1 MIKTLD
7 ISNFKSHLSTHV
19 RFGKLT
25 VFTGVNGSGKT
36 AVMQSL
42 LLLRQSFVNN
52 RLMAGLDLNRPLC
65 TIGTGQDALC
75 RHATKG
81 VIEFNIET
89 TDGDNMRFAYDAEK
103 GLSDSFLN
111 RCADQDDYPRPEELV
126 VHPLFNNDFQ
136 YVGASRWGG
145 RSLFPKDT
153 FAVEQQ
159 HQISQQEGQGELV
172 AHFLNKYGFEDVH
185 DYCDGQSED
194 KSLLAQTIYW
204 ERKISPNVTLQTQP
218 AGNNSDSFVISYG
231 YNPTETDGRAI
242 DGLRAENIGFGIS
255 YSLPVIVALLAAPC
269 GGLVLIEN
277 PEAHLHPAGQ
287 AEMARLITRV
297 AANGVQVVV
306 ETHSDHIITGL
317 QLACK
322 ANEKDD
328 SKGIS
333 GKDLIINFLNM
344 GPRLSSMV
352 QEIKMGEHGVF
363 EHTPPGFFD
372 QAEIDFRNL
381 YGYGQD

>member
-1 MIKTLD
+1 MIRTLD
-7 ISNFKSHLSTHV
+7 ISNFKSHLATHV

-36 AVMQSL
+36 AVIQSL

-52 RLMAGLDLNRPLC
+52 RLMSGLDLNKPLC

-75 RHATKG
+75 RNAAEG
-81 VIEFNIET
+81 VISFEIGT
-89 TDGDNMRFAYDAEK
+89 VGGDSLRFAYDAEK
-103 GLSDSFLN
+103 GLSDSFLS
-111 RCADQDDYPRPEELV
+111 RCAWQQDYPCTEELV
-126 VHPLFNNDFQ
+126 SHPLFNNDFQ

-172 AHFLNKYGFEDVH
+172 AHFLNKYGIDDVH
-185 DYCDGQSED
+185 DYCDGMADD

-204 ERKISPNVTLQTQP
+204 ERKISPNVTLQTQA

-231 YNPTETDGRAI
+231 YAPKDKDVRPV

-255 YSLPVIVALLAAPC
+255 YSLPVIVALLSAPR
-269 GGLVLIEN
+269 GGMVLIEN

-297 AANGVQVVV
+297 AANGVQVIV
-306 ETHSDHIITGL
+306 ETHSDHIVTGL

-322 ANEKDD
+322 ANETDG
-328 SKGIS
+328 SAGLS
-333 GKDLIINFLNM
+333 RHDLVVNFLNM
-344 GPRLSSMV
+344 GKRLSSV
-352 QEIKMGEHGVF
+352 VHEVGMGEQGVF
-363 EHTPPGFFD
+363 DPAPAGFFD
-372 QAEIDFRNL
+372 QAEHDFRKL
-381 YGYGQD
+381 YGQG

>member
-19 RFGKLT
+19 RFGPLT

-36 AVMQSL
+36 AVVQSL
-42 LLLRQSFVNN
+42 LLLRQSYVNN

-65 TIGTGQDALC
+65 TIGTGHDALH
-75 RHATKG
+75 RHASEG
-81 VIEFNIET
+81 VISFGITTVGGET
-89 TDGDNMRFAYDAEK
+89 LHFAYDAEN
-103 GLSDSFLN
+103 GLSDSFLS
-111 RCADQDDYPRPEELV
+111 RCAGQDDYPASESLNE
-126 VHPLFNNDFQ
+126 HPLFNNGFQ

-172 AHFLNKYGFEDVH
+172 AHFLNKYGRDDVP
-185 DYCDGQSED
+185 DYCEGLSDD

-204 ERKISPNVTLQTQP
+204 ERKISPNVTLQTQA

-231 YNPTETDGRAI
+231 YAPADADMRAI

-255 YSLPVIVALLAAPC
+255 YALPVIVALLAAPI
-269 GGLVLIEN
+269 GGMVIIEN

-287 AEMARLITRV
+287 AEMARLIARV
-297 AANGVQVVV
+297 AANGVQVII

-322 ANEKDD
+322 ANEKD
-328 SKGIS
+328 STQGIS
-333 GKDLIINFLNM
+333 PDNLVINFLNM
-344 GPRLSSMV
+344 GPRLCSVVSEV
-352 QEIKMGEHGVF
+352 AMGEHGVF
-363 EHTPPGFFD
+363 ETAPAGFFD
-372 QAEIDFRNL
+372 QAETDFRML
-381 YGYGQD
+381 YGQV